1 MITQP
6 SNLLRLLWVSHSS
19 ELFSC
24 YISSLHSHSA
34 TLISD
39 DVFQM
44 MMFPFPFHLHWALQ
58 EVVWTL
64 WNCDVVVGFRFVD
77 FLWMLPFKAA
87 RLMPL
92 QLIVQLKGHQ
102 SDLSKW
108 FLQHT
113 YYAQEDIFC
122 RLRWLK
128 WGTQIYIQQFSM
140 QFNLNFTIQTKK
152 FYWLLFWIFWRVEMI
167 KMCIWEA
174 NRKAWFFLLKFGET
188 FGASMYI

>member
-102 SDLSKW
+102 SDLPPLQMIPCQYYPTHILCTIGY
-108 FLQHT
+108 FLPVEMVEVRCTNIYSAVFDAVQLKLHNSN
-113 YYAQEDIFC
+113 QEI
-122 RLRWLK
+122 LLVAV
-128 WGTQIYIQQFSM
+128 
-140 QFNLNFTIQTKK
+140 LNF
-152 FYWLLFWIFWRVEMI
+152 LEGG
-167 KMCIWEA
+167 
-174 NRKAWFFLLKFGET
+174 ND
-188 FGASMYI
+188 